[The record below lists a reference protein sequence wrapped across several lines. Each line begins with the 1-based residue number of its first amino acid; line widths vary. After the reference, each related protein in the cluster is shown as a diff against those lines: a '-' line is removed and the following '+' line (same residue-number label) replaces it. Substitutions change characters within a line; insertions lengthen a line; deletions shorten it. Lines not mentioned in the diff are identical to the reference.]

1 MADRNSSLEIQ
12 NNAAAASASA
22 SDLPKQ
28 SSGSSSSSNN
38 TKSNDPLLESIKQ
51 FVSITNS
58 TLASFEEATYQTT
71 STFVSR
77 LQQLG
82 KQGRYI
88 ATRAN
93 TMYDQRGQYGALAV
107 AGSAAVVGGMVA
119 LRMGRVPG
127 VIAASLGGAAAYGNI
142 YGYEDYSGT
151 SWRRSVT
158 KEKRS

>member
-1 MADRNSSLEIQ
+1 MVDQLPSENSPLKMQ
-12 NNAAAASASA
+12 NDNAATASA

-28 SSGSSSSSNN
+28 SSSN
-38 TKSNDPLLESIKQ
+38 SNSRNKRDDPLLESIKQ

-58 TLASFEEATYQTT
+58 TLASFEEATYHTS

-88 ATRAN
+88 ATRAS

-107 AGSAAVVGGMVA
+107 VGSAAVVGGMVA

-127 VIAASLGGAAAYGNI
+127 VVAASLGGAAAYGNI
-142 YGYEDYSGT
+142 YGYEDYSST
-151 SWRRSVT
+151 SLRRSVS
-158 KEKRS
+158 KEE

>member
-1 MADRNSSLEIQ
+1 MADRNTSLEIH
-12 NNAAAASASA
+12 NNDADDASAL
-22 SDLPKQ
+22 DLPKQ
-28 SSGSSSSSNN
+28 SSGGSSNN
-38 TKSNDPLLESIKQ
+38 NNRSNDPLLESIKQ

-71 STFVSR
+71 SSFVSR

-107 AGSAAVVGGMVA
+107 AGSAAVVGGMVT
-119 LRMGRVPG
+119 LRMGRVSG
-127 VIAASLGGAAAYGNI
+127 LVAASAAGAAVYGNI
-142 YGYEDYSGT
+142 YGYEDYSST
-151 SWRRSVT
+151 SWRNSVPK
-158 KEKRS
+158 KE